1 MSAMPSRTLAC
12 LLVPLLAGC
21 GSRTAL
27 SLESS
32 SPGEDSGTST
42 DAGGRPDADAMA
54 SPDADAMVT
63 PAGDAAVCEVDA
75 SGPDLCPSALLA
87 GAPRAM
93 LANCS
98 TRDGRSRVVGP
109 TSPHVT
115 WSTQVIPPPVGES
128 SFMELAADASEGV
141 YLVVGDDDDDF
152 GSFVR
157 LDASSGL
164 VDWTTPF
171 DPLPNAYAAPL
182 LLADGLVEF
191 FAADSKDHGVALD
204 SFAPMTG
211 AATSLGLPALSPVY
225 SGDAAVGMDG
235 SLYVA
240 YPIQSATG
248 MPEPV
253 VSRLTPTGVVTWT
266 SQALAS
272 LLPPAT
278 VKLAFVTPGTL
289 ALGPGDLVLVPLAVQ
304 APSSPPTAYLVA
316 LDPASGA
323 VAWTRPVMGPIIG
336 GPAVTPNGSIVV
348 LVGPP
353 LFTSAGPEPTSLFFY
368 DPSGAQELEVGLGT
382 WTAAALFAVAHD
394 GSVVLGVQS
403 GPATGIG
410 YDQLYVIHECANYNW
425 TVGTKGLMTATL
437 DAHGTVLAAT
447 SVSLLGLDVASGKL
461 LWSVPAQHAGA
472 SILDATFTSSGGIV
486 AVETDGSAFGASD

>member
-1 MSAMPSRTLAC
+1 MSAMNPRTLAR
-12 LLVPLLAGC
+12 LLPLFAGC

-27 SLESS
+27 SVGSS
-32 SPGEDSGTST
+32 SFAE
-42 DAGGRPDADAMA
+42 DAGTPADAGASQDADAGASRDADAMA
-54 SPDADAMVT
+54 TLD
-63 PAGDAAVCEVDA
+63 GDAAVCAIVPGGLD
-75 SGPDLCPSALLA
+75 PCPSALLA

-109 TSPHVT
+109 TAPHVT
-115 WSTQVIPPPVGES
+115 WSTDVIPPAASES
-128 SFMELAADASEGV
+128 SFMQLAADASEGV
-141 YLVVGDDDDDF
+141 YLVVGDDDNDF

-157 LDASSGL
+157 LDASTGL

-171 DPLPNAYAAPL
+171 DPLPSAYAAPL

-191 FAADSKDHGVALD
+191 FAADSEDHGAALD

-211 AATSLGLPALSPVY
+211 TATSMALPALSAVY

-240 YPIQSATG
+240 YPMLSATG

-253 VSRLTPTGVVTWT
+253 VSRLTPTGTVTWT
-266 SQALAS
+266 SQALTS

-278 VKLAFVTPGTL
+278 VKLAFVAPGTL
-289 ALGPGDLVLVPLAVQ
+289 ALGADDLVLVPLAVQ
-304 APSSPPTAYLVA
+304 AQSSPPTAYLVA
-316 LDPASGA
+316 LDPSSGA
-323 VAWTRPVMGPIIG
+323 VAWTKPMMGPIIG
-336 GPAVTPNGSIVV
+336 GPAVTPNGSIAV

-353 LFTSAGPEPTSLFFY
+353 LFSSAGPEPTNLLFFNA
-368 DPSGAQELEVGLGT
+368 SGAQELEVGVGT
-382 WTAAALFAVAHD
+382 WTSAALFAVARD

-403 GPATGIG
+403 GPATRIG
-410 YDQLYVIHECANYNW
+410 YDQLYVIHECADYNW
-425 TVGTKGLMTATL
+425 TVRTQGLMTATV

-447 SVSLLGLDVASGKL
+447 SVALLGLAVASGEL

-486 AVETDGSAFGASD
+486 AVEDDGSVFGASD